1 MFHVF
6 GHVFGFSMVVKVA
19 HGKGAKGAEELIEL
33 LHSQFSSHHSGYLT
47 TLDWSQ
53 AFDRMRPAVTIEAL
67 QQMNFAPKF
76 IQLLHSAWIKQKR
89 YLMFDGLISPHLL
102 LSNQA
107 MPQGDPLSPLVLA
120 IWVTA
125 GLRCTESE
133 QKDQSP
139 QAVQYAAYMDDRSF
153 WCSTLKGLQER
164 INSWSKWSQA
174 MGLREKPN

>member
-1 MFHVF
+1 
-6 GHVFGFSMVVKVA
+6 
-19 HGKGAKGAEELIEL
+19 
-33 LHSQFSSHHSGYLT
+33 
-47 TLDWSQ
+47 
-53 AFDRMRPAVTIEAL
+53 
-67 QQMNFAPKF
+67 
-76 IQLLHSAWIKQKR
+76 
-89 YLMFDGLISPHLL
+89 MFDGMISPHLL